1 MSACEQSTFAVTL
14 RIAARRC
21 VISFVQTLADARA
34 VALMSIRVSVAWLA
48 PARVSATLLCLA
60 LPLACCA
67 PAAAEDYPSRPI
79 TLIIP
84 FPAGGGVDTI
94 GRVIAAKL
102 TAALGQQVIV
112 ENRAGAG
119 SVIGIRAGA
128 KAAPDGYTILM
139 ITTGASVPANPGYD
153 IITDFAPIGLIASI
167 PIMVQANPAT
177 PVNSLTDIVVTAKK
191 QPGKLTVGTP
201 PPPTLNYFG
210 AELFKSLTG
219 ADVTIVTYKGTGPLT
234 NDLVGGHV
242 MLAFNT
248 VPPAISN
255 IQAGKIKAIAV
266 CAPARLAALPDVPT
280 AAEAGLPGLDV
291 VLYYGLLAPAGTS
304 PAIVERLNKELR
316 QVVNSDDVKKRLIS
330 DGGQPTPST
339 TGEYAANIEREE
351 GKWRALVEK
360 LGLKIE

>member
-1 MSACEQSTFAVTL
+1 MLTL
-14 RIAARRC
+14 KHTTK
-21 VISFVQTLADARA
+21 FFG
-34 VALMSIRVSVAWLA
+34 VALVALSCCV
-48 PARVSATLLCLA
+48 PAVG
-60 LPLACCA
+60 
-67 PAAAEDYPSRPI
+67 EDYPSRPV
-79 TLIIP
+79 TLIVP

-94 GRVIAAKL
+94 GRVVAAKL
-102 TAALGQQVIV
+102 SAALGQQVIV

-128 KAAPDGYTILM
+128 KATPDGYTILM
-139 ITTGASVPANPGYD
+139 ATTGASVPPNPGYD
-153 IITDFAPIGLIASI
+153 IVKDFAPIGLIASI

-177 PVNSLTDIVVTAKK
+177 PVNSLTGIVAMAKK
-191 QPGKLTVGTP
+191 EPGKLTVGT
-201 PPPTLNYFG
+201 PPTLNYFG

-234 NDLVGGHV
+234 NDLVAGHV

-266 CAPARLAALPDVPT
+266 CAPARLAVLPDVPT
-280 AAEAGLPGLDV
+280 ATEAGLPGLDV

-304 PAIVERLNKELR
+304 PAIVQRLNKELR
-316 QVVNSDDVKKRLIS
+316 QIVNSDDVKMRLIS
-330 DGGQPTPST
+330 DGGGPMPST
-339 TGEYAANIEREE
+339 PEEYAANIEHEE
-351 GKWRALVEK
+351 GKWRVLVNK

>member
-1 MSACEQSTFAVTL
+1 VFALNHTT
-14 RIAARRC
+14 R
-21 VISFVQTLADARA
+21 FFG
-34 VALMSIRVSVAWLA
+34 VALGALAW
-48 PARVSATLLCLA
+48 
-60 LPLACCA
+60 CA
-67 PAAAEDYPSRPI
+67 PAAAADYPSRQI
-79 TLIIP
+79 TLLVP
-84 FPAGGGVDTI
+84 FPAGGGVDTV

-139 ITTGASVPANPGYD
+139 ATTGAGVPYNPGYD
-153 IITDFAPIGLIASI
+153 IINDFAPIGLIASI

-177 PVNSLTDIVVTAKK
+177 PVNSLTDIVALAKK
-191 QPGKLTVGTP
+191 EPGKLTVGTP
-201 PPPTLNYFG
+201 PPPTLNYLG

-255 IQAGKIKAIAV
+255 IQAGKIKAVAV

-304 PAIVERLNKELR
+304 GAIVERLNMELR
-316 QVVNSDDVKKRLIS
+316 RIVNSDDMKARLIS
-330 DGGQPTPST
+330 DGGGPMPST
-339 TGEYAANIEREE
+339 PGEYAANIEREE
-351 GKWRALVEK
+351 GKWRALVKK

>member
-1 MSACEQSTFAVTL
+1 MRRRDFIKAMVSSPATWTIDAG
-14 RIAARRC
+14 AAKL
-21 VISFVQTLADARA
+21 FGAAL
-34 VALMSIRVSVAWLA
+34 VA
-48 PARVSATLLCLA
+48 
-60 LPLACCA
+60 LACCA
-67 PAAAEDYPSRPI
+67 SAVAENYPSRPV

-84 FPAGGGVDTI
+84 FPAGGGVDTV
-94 GRVIAAKL
+94 GRMIAAKL

-119 SVIGIRAGA
+119 SVIGIRTGA

-139 ITTGASVPANPGYD
+139 VTTGASVLANSGYD
-153 IITDFAPIGLIASI
+153 IIKDFAPIGLIASI
-167 PIMVQANPAT
+167 PITVQANPAA
-177 PVNSLTDIVVTAKK
+177 PVNSLNDIVAMAKK
-191 QPGKLTVGTP
+191 EPGKLTIGTP

-242 MLAFNT
+242 MFAFNT

-291 VLYYGLLAPAGTS
+291 VLYYGLLAPAGTP
-304 PAIVERLNKELR
+304 PAIVERLSNELR
-316 QVVNSDDVKKRLIS
+316 QIVNSDDVKMRLIS
-330 DGGQPTPST
+330 DGGGPIPST
-339 TGEYAANIEREE
+339 PNEYAANIVREE
-351 GKWRALVEK
+351 GKWSALVHK

>member
-1 MSACEQSTFAVTL
+1 MGREGHMRRREFITL
-14 RIAARRC
+14 VGGAA
-21 VISFVQTLADARA
+21 
-34 VALMSIRVSVAWLA
+34 AW
-48 PARVSATLLCLA
+48 
-60 LPLACCA
+60 PLAALAYCT
-67 PAAAEDYPSRPI
+67 PAAAEDYPARPI

-102 TAALGQQVIV
+102 TGALGQQVIV

-119 SVIGIRAGA
+119 SLIGIRAA
-128 KAAPDGYTILM
+128 ARAAPDGYTIVM
-139 ITTGASVPANPGYD
+139 ATTGASVPANPGYD
-153 IITDFAPIGLIASI
+153 LIKDFAPIGLIASI

-177 PVNSLTDIVVTAKK
+177 PVNSLTDIVSLAKK
-191 QPGKLTVGTP
+191 QPGKLTIGTP

-255 IQAGKIKAIAV
+255 IQAGKIKAVAV
-266 CAPARLAALPDVPT
+266 CAPVRLAALPDVPT

-304 PAIVERLNKELR
+304 RAIVEQLNKELR
-316 QVVNSDDVKKRLIS
+316 EIVKFEDVKKRLIS
-330 DGGQPTPST
+330 DGGGPMPST
-339 TGEYAANIEREE
+339 PEEYAANIEREE
-351 GKWRALVEK
+351 GKWRALANK